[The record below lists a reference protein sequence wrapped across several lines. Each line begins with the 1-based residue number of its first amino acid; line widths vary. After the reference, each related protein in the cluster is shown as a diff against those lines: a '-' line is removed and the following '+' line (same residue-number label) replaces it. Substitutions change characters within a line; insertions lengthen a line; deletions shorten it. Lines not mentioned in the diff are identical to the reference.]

1 MGEVVDAIMELYQRI
16 ILDSEDFVPITIHLI
31 VKFLGKSIS
40 NEVDILA
47 INMSYSN
54 LMWRYNRYI
63 VYQ

>member
-1 MGEVVDAIMELYQRI
+1 MGEVVDAIMELYQRR

-31 VKFLGKSIS
+31 VKFPGKSIS

-54 LMWRYNRYI
+54 LMWRYKGYI